1 MSEPGVFLI
10 PALAVLAPLFAR
22 SISPWVKVPIVVF
35 ELLLGIAIGPS
46 LLGWVEKSE
55 LLDWLSEFGLAALF
69 FVAGNEIRFR
79 SLGGGLLGRASLA
92 WVVSL
97 AMGLAA
103 GFLVAPGEAAVIIAI
118 ALSSTALGTLIPI
131 LRDAGEL
138 GSPFGKATT
147 AMGAVG
153 EFGPLVAIS
162 VFLGTRSP
170 GVSALVLATF
180 VVITGAAILVAVR
193 MQHGH
198 LHRLVSASLHTSG
211 QFAVRVV
218 IFTLACLV
226 ALSAVLDLDILLGA
240 FAAGV
245 MWQIIMRSAPEADQ
259 EQVESKIEAI
269 AFGFL
274 VPLFFIYTGV
284 TFNLDAL
291 FGSTQALILLPVFLA
306 LLLLIRGVPAQLVAP
321 KGAEVRE
328 RASLGLLSSTA
339 LPIIVAVTAIGVD
352 EKVLEPALAS
362 SLVGAGMLSVL
373 LFPLVGMALRPA
385 DAPRNEAATTEHGS
399 MGPAAH

>member
-10 PALAVLAPLFAR
+10 PALAVLAPLFTR
-22 SISPWVKVPIVVF
+22 SISRWVKVPIVVF
-35 ELLLGIAIGPS
+35 ELLLGIAVGPS
-46 LLGWVEKSE
+46 FLGWVDKSD

-79 SLGGGLLGRASLA
+79 SLGGGPLARASLA
-92 WVVSL
+92 WVASL
-97 AMGLAA
+97 VMGLAA
-103 GFLVAPGEAAVIIAI
+103 GFLIAPGEAAVIIAI

-138 GSPFGKATT
+138 RSPFGKATT

-162 VFLGTRSP
+162 IFLGTRSP
-170 GVSALVLATF
+170 GVSTLVLALF
-180 VVITGAAILVAVR
+180 VVITGVAIFVAVR

-226 ALSAVLDLDILLGA
+226 ALSAMLDLDILLGA

-245 MWQIIMRSAPEADQ
+245 MWQIIMRSAPEADR

-291 FGSTQALILLPVFLA
+291 LGSQLALILLPVFLI
-306 LLLLIRGVPAQLVAP
+306 LLLAIRGLPAQLVAP
-321 KGAEVRE
+321 RGAGNCE
-328 RASLGLLSSTA
+328 RAGIGLLSATA

-352 EKVLEPALAS
+352 QKVLDPGLAS

-373 LFPLVGMALRPA
+373 LFPILGMALRPA
-385 DAPRNEAATTEHGS
+385 DAKRHESANV
-399 MGPAAH
+399 

>member
-1 MSEPGVFLI
+1 MRVS
-10 PALAVLAPLFAR
+10 AKYR
-22 SISPWVKVPIVVF
+22 
-35 ELLLGIAIGPS
+35 
-46 LLGWVEKSE
+46 
-55 LLDWLSEFGLAALF
+55 

-79 SLGGGLLGRASLA
+79 SLGGGVLGRASMA

-103 GFLVAPGEAAVIIAI
+103 GFLIAPGEAAVIIAI
-118 ALSSTALGTLIPI
+118 ALSSAALGTFIPI

-138 GSPFGKATT
+138 
-147 AMGAVG
+147 
-153 EFGPLVAIS
+153 GPLVAIS

-170 GVSALVLATF
+170 GISALVLALF
-180 VVITGAAILVAVR
+180 VVITGIAILIAVR

-211 QFAVRVV
+211 RFAVRVV

-240 FAAGV
+240 FAVGV

-274 VPLFFIYTGV
+274 VPLFFIYTGSR
-284 TFNLDAL
+284 
-291 FGSTQALILLPVFLA
+291 STST
-306 LLLLIRGVPAQLVAP
+306 RSS
-321 KGAEVRE
+321 GARK
-328 RASLGLLSSTA
+328 RSSCC
-339 LPIIVAVTAIGVD
+339 PC
-352 EKVLEPALAS
+352 S
-362 SLVGAGMLSVL
+362 SRCCS
-373 LFPLVGMALRPA
+373 
-385 DAPRNEAATTEHGS
+385 
-399 MGPAAH
+399 

>member
-1 MSEPGVFLI
+1 
-10 PALAVLAPLFAR
+10 
-22 SISPWVKVPIVVF
+22 
-35 ELLLGIAIGPS
+35 
-46 LLGWVEKSE
+46 
-55 LLDWLSEFGLAALF
+55 
-69 FVAGNEIRFR
+69 
-79 SLGGGLLGRASLA
+79 
-92 WVVSL
+92 
-97 AMGLAA
+97 MGLAA
-103 GFLVAPGEAAVIIAI
+103 GFLIAPGEAAVIIAI

-170 GVSALVLATF
+170 GISALVLALF
-180 VVITGAAILVAVR
+180 VVITGIAILIAVR

-226 ALSAVLDLDILLGA
+226 GLSAVLDLDILLGA

-245 MWQIIMRSAPEADQ
+245 MWQIIMRSAPESDR

-291 FGSTQALILLPVFLA
+291 LGSTQVLILLPVFLA
-306 LLLLIRGVPAQLVAP
+306 LLLLIRGVPSQLVAS
-321 KGAEVRE
+321 KGPRCASG
-328 RASLGLLSSTA
+328 RASGC
-339 LPIIVAVTAIGVD
+339 
-352 EKVLEPALAS
+352 
-362 SLVGAGMLSVL
+362 
-373 LFPLVGMALRPA
+373 
-385 DAPRNEAATTEHGS
+385 
-399 MGPAAH
+399 

>member
-1 MSEPGVFLI
+1 MRVSAEY
-10 PALAVLAPLFAR
+10 R
-22 SISPWVKVPIVVF
+22 
-35 ELLLGIAIGPS
+35 
-46 LLGWVEKSE
+46 
-55 LLDWLSEFGLAALF
+55 

-79 SLGGGLLGRASLA
+79 SLGGGVLGRASMA

-103 GFLVAPGEAAVIIAI
+103 GFLIAPGEAAVIIAI

-170 GVSALVLATF
+170 GISALVLALF
-180 VVITGAAILVAVR
+180 VVITGVAILVAVR
-193 MQHGH
+193 LQHGH

-240 FAAGV
+240 FAVGV
-245 MWQIIMRSAPEADQ
+245 MWQIIMRSAPESDR

-284 TFNLDAL
+284 TFSLHAL
-291 FGSTQALILLPVFLA
+291 LGSTQALILLPVFLA
-306 LLLLIRGVPAQLVAP
+306 LLLLIRGVPAQLVGPRGPRCAS
-321 KGAEVRE
+321 G
-328 RASLGLLSSTA
+328 RASGCSARRRCPSSSPSRPSASTRKCSSRRSPRHSSGPGCSPCCSSRSSA
-339 LPIIVAVTAIGVD
+339 WHCGQQRRDETRPRSSSGAAVAGT
-352 EKVLEPALAS
+352 
-362 SLVGAGMLSVL
+362 
-373 LFPLVGMALRPA
+373 
-385 DAPRNEAATTEHGS
+385 
-399 MGPAAH
+399 

>member
-46 LLGWVEKSE
+46 LLGWVDKSD

-79 SLGGGLLGRASLA
+79 SLGGGPLAKASLA
-92 WVVSL
+92 WVLSL
-97 AMGLAA
+97 AMGIAA
-103 GFLVAPGEAAVIIAI
+103 GLLIAPGEAGVIIAI
-118 ALSSTALGTLIPI
+118 ALSSTALGALIPI

-138 GSPFGKATT
+138 SSPFGKATT

-170 GVSALVLATF
+170 GVSALVLALF
-180 VVITGAAILVAVR
+180 VVVTGVAILVAVR
-193 MQHGH
+193 LKHGH
-198 LHRLVSASLHTSG
+198 LHRLVNASLHTSG
-211 QFAVRVV
+211 QFAVRIV

-226 ALSAVLDLDILLGA
+226 ALSAMLDLDILLGA

-245 MWQIIMRSAPEADQ
+245 MWQIIMRSAPEADR

-291 FGSTQALILLPVFLA
+291 LGSVQALILLPVFLG
-306 LLLLIRGVPAQLVAP
+306 LLLIIRGLPAQLTAP
-321 KGAEVRE
+321 KGTSPRE

-352 EKVLEPALAS
+352 QKVLEPAIAS
-362 SLVGAGMLSVL
+362 SLVGAGMLLVL
-373 LFPLVGMALRPA
+373 FFPLIGMALRPA
-385 DAPRNEAATTEHGS
+385 DAVRDEAARS
-399 MGPAAH
+399 

>member
-1 MSEPGVFLI
+1 M
-10 PALAVLAPLFAR
+10 
-22 SISPWVKVPIVVF
+22 
-35 ELLLGIAIGPS
+35 
-46 LLGWVEKSE
+46 
-55 LLDWLSEFGLAALF
+55 
-69 FVAGNEIRFR
+69 AGNEIRFR
-79 SLGGGLLGRASLA
+79 SLGGGVLGRASMA

-103 GFLVAPGEAAVIIAI
+103 GFLIAPGEAAVIIAI
-118 ALSSTALGTLIPI
+118 ALSSAALGTFIPI

-170 GVSALVLATF
+170 GISALVLALF
-180 VVITGAAILVAVR
+180 VVITGIAILVAVR

-240 FAAGV
+240 FAVGV
-245 MWQIIMRSAPEADQ
+245 MWQIIMRSAPESDR

-274 VPLFFIYTGV
+274 VPLFFIYTGSRS
-284 TFNLDAL
+284 A
-291 FGSTQALILLPVFLA
+291 STRSSGARKRSSCCPCSSRCCCSSGEYPRSSSRP
-306 LLLLIRGVPAQLVAP
+306 RGPRCAS
-321 KGAEVRE
+321 G
-328 RASLGLLSSTA
+328 RASGCSARRRCPSSSPSRPSASTRKCSSRPSPHHSSGPGCSPCCSSRSSA
-339 LPIIVAVTAIGVD
+339 WHCGQRMHSATWLRISSGAAVAGV
-352 EKVLEPALAS
+352 
-362 SLVGAGMLSVL
+362 
-373 LFPLVGMALRPA
+373 
-385 DAPRNEAATTEHGS
+385 
-399 MGPAAH
+399 